1 MRNIILAS
9 LLASTVAACG
19 HSGSYQTAVSG
30 VVVSTRVVQRAPLPR
45 AVVARTVAVH
55 PHAQRVDVA
64 YPYWDARDPY
74 QPHLSNYAPNLGEA
88 GNNDGGHSGGHSS
101 DGASSSSNGNGST
114 Y

>member
-19 HSGSYQTAVSG
+19 HSQSYQTAVSG
-30 VVVSTRVVQRAPLPR
+30 VVVSSRVVQKAPLGR

-55 PHAQRVDVA
+55 DHGRVDVA
-64 YPYWDARDPY
+64 YPHWDARDPY
-74 QPHLSNYAPNLGEA
+74 TGLSNYAPNLHES
-88 GNNDGGHSGGHSS
+88 GNSDGGHSSS
-101 DGASSSSNGNGST
+101 SNGTSSSSSSNGNNGT